1 MSISDRPGHGWVAST
16 ARLGVPNL
24 IEPGPAWELGNR
36 KVQNCLSTG
45 AEMIVSANPGC
56 LIQISTG
63 LERAGRTIPVLHMV
77 ELLDASVHGTSRE
90 ALLRN
95 IHR

>member
-1 MSISDRPGHGWVAST
+1 MPATCGSAGIY
-16 ARLGVPNL
+16 NL
-24 IEPGPAWELGNR
+24 IEPGPARELGDR

-63 LERAGRTIPVLHMV
+63 LERARRTIPVLHMV
-77 ELLDASVHGTSRE
+77 ELLDASIHGTSRE

-95 IHR
+95 IHP